1 MSNSIVSVKP
11 IIYYPRKAEVGKTY
25 LMTID
30 LQPEDS
36 YDWQNSWH
44 YEKEEYPVSCAVE
57 SDLFESKSI
66 GAPVVVIHCFGGS
79 YGAAKFMLTAGI
91 EAKYGKIE
99 VALINAWG
107 VTFRILEVDNIELVT
122 SLISDSRTV
131 YLPPTPAVK
140 IPAFTPKTEP
150 EIKNNLPKVFI
161 SYSHDSRKHN
171 DRVLALADQL
181 RKEGVDCNID
191 QYEQSPPKGWHLW
204 MLEQIKRSDFVL
216 VMCTKEY
223 QRRFLADESY
233 GKGRWLTWE
242 GGVII
247 QSIYRI
253 GANNTKFIP
262 VLFSD
267 NDSRFIP
274 TLFRNI
280 TEYVVSLQHPDGY
293 ESLYRRLTG
302 QLLTQRSDL
311 GKIVKFSLLSRE
323 RQQFFSVK
331 EPYNLPQKTYKK
343 FIGRSVEIKKLIRC
357 ISPDYRQHITEVRG
371 IGGIGKTALVIEAAY
386 RCLEAKRNLD
396 PTSDRKKIP
405 TFDAI
410 IFTSSKATTLVGSKF
425 MARPEKES
433 TLLDI
438 FRVIA
443 ETLNEPIINQV
454 SENKQ
459 IEQVRAVLAKK
470 SVLLIIDNIETLNE
484 TQRKK
489 VVSFLHNVPY
499 PTQVIITTR
508 ESLGFNTNNIS
519 SLSEKESERL
529 IKVQAEAKGVSF
541 KTEQVTQIYQR
552 FGGTPIALIYAVAQR
567 AAGYSLED
575 ILQPQSSL
583 TENIGKFCF
592 DSSVIRLRD
601 TSAYKLLIAMTFF
614 NSSPCRNALSRVA
627 GLVDGSEEVREG
639 LAQLTRLSLIADEED
654 RYTMLSITR
663 EYVLGELDKYVDPN
677 FKIEARER
685 WLNWYV
691 EFTKIYGG
699 EDWEN
704 WRAKYDRLEEE
715 WVNIELVLNW
725 YEAQEDWEKV
735 LEFWEQIDGY
745 VDLNRYWEKRYYW
758 WNRICAKTDRIE
770 IKIKALSEKGW
781 TSILMGIEYHE
792 EAEKWLNQAW
802 EMRKVTSYVLI
813 QKDAELESR
822 KNKIITV
829 QADVANHLAILEKGR
844 KNYTKAQK
852 WLAEEEKIL
861 QISQSLPK
869 REQTR
874 HQIQNLYYQA
884 EINQILG
891 ERSLAKEQFQTVLEL
906 CEQVKWDRFF
916 NYTQN
921 NLADI
926 LIEEL
931 DLEQAEN
938 ILRRGLSVAET
949 MKEIRRIALY
959 HFSYARLHYQLAK
972 QAKQEQLNEE
982 LISYHLIRSQDYIR
996 KAQEVFQKEWMIIE
1010 VEQIT
1015 ELIVSI
1021 EDNFSDYL

>member
-11 IIYYPRKAEVGKTY
+11 VIYYPRKAEVGKTY

-30 LQPEDS
+30 LQPEDG
-36 YDWQNSWH
+36 YDWQNNWH

-57 SDLFESKSI
+57 SELFESKSI

-79 YGAAKFMLTAGI
+79 YGAAKFLLKAGI
-91 EAKYGKIE
+91 EAKHGKIE

-150 EIKNNLPKVFI
+150 EIKNNPPKVFI
-161 SYSHDSRKHN
+161 SYSHDSREHC
-171 DRVLALADQL
+171 DRVLALADRL
-181 RKEGVDCNID
+181 RREGVDCNID
-191 QYEQSPPKGWHLW
+191 RYEQSPPKGWHLW
-204 MLEQIKRSDFVL
+204 MLDEIKTADFIL
-216 VMCTKEY
+216 VICTKEY

-247 QSIYRI
+247 QSLYKI

-274 TLFRNI
+274 TPF
-280 TEYVVSLQHPDGY
+280 TSVTKYVVSPQHPDGY
-293 ESLYRRLTG
+293 ELLYRHITD
-302 QLLTQRSDL
+302 QPATQRPGL
-311 GKIVKFSLLSRE
+311 GKIVKSPLLSRE

-331 EPYNLPQKTYKK
+331 EPYNLPQRTYEK
-343 FIGRSVEIKKLIRC
+343 FIGRSVEINKLIRR
-357 ISPDYRQHITEVRG
+357 ISPEYRQHITEVIG
-371 IGGIGKTALVIEAAY
+371 INGIGKTALVVEVAY

-396 PTSDRKKIP
+396 PISDRKNIP

-410 IFTSSKATTLVGSKF
+410 IFTSSKATNLVGAKF
-425 MARPEKES
+425 IPRPEKES
-433 TLLDI
+433 TILDI

-443 ETLNEPIINQV
+443 ETLDEPIITQV

-459 IEQVRAVLAKK
+459 LEQVRMVLAKRC
-470 SVLLIIDNIETLNE
+470 VLLIIDNMETLSKQESN
-484 TQRKK
+484 K
-489 VVSFLHNVPY
+489 VISFLNNVPY
-499 PTQVIITTR
+499 PTKVIITTR
-508 ESLGFNTNNIS
+508 ESLGFNTTVIS
-519 SLSEKESERL
+519 SLSQKESERL
-529 IKVQAEAKGVSF
+529 IKVQAQAKGVSF
-541 KTEQVTQIYQR
+541 TNKQITQIYQR

-567 AAGYSLED
+567 AARYSLDD
-575 ILQPQSSL
+575 ILQPQSPL
-583 TENIGKFCF
+583 TGNIGKFCF
-592 DSSVIRLRD
+592 DSSVIRLRN

-614 NSSPCRNALSRVA
+614 NSSPCRNALTRVA
-627 GLVDGSEEVREG
+627 GLVDGAEEVREG
-639 LAQLTRLSLIADEED
+639 LAQLTRLSLITDEED
-654 RYTMLSITR
+654 RYTMLPITR
-663 EYVLGELDKYVDPN
+663 EYVLDELDKYADPN
-677 FKIEARER
+677 FKIEARKQ
-685 WLNWYV
+685 WLNWYL

-725 YEAQEDWEKV
+725 YEAQEDWGKV

-745 VDLNRYWEKRYYW
+745 VDLNRYWEKRRYW
-758 WNRICAKTDRIE
+758 WNLICKTTDRIE
-770 IKIKALSEKGW
+770 IKMKALSEKGW
-781 TSILMGIEYHE
+781 TSILMGTEHHA

-802 EMRKVTSYVLI
+802 EMRKSISYLLI
-813 QKDAELESR
+813 KKDAESASR
-822 KNKIITV
+822 KNKILTV
-829 QADVANHLAILEKGR
+829 QADVANHLVVLEKGR
-844 KNYTKAQK
+844 KNYDKARE
-852 WLAEEEKIL
+852 WLAEEESIL
-861 QISQSLPK
+861 QTCQALPE
-869 REQTR
+869 REKIR

-891 ERSLAKEQFQTVLEL
+891 ERSLAKEQFQKVLEL

-926 LIEEL
+926 LIEEME
-931 DLEQAEN
+931 LEQAEN
-938 ILRRGLSVAET
+938 ILIGGLAVAET
-949 MKEIRRIALY
+949 MRETRRIALY
-959 HFSYARLHYQLAK
+959 YFSYARLHYQLAK
-972 QAKQEQLNEE
+972 QAKQEE
-982 LISYHLIRSQDYIR
+982 LTELVNDHLT
-996 KAQEVFQKEWMIIE
+996 KAQEYIDRAIKVFEKEWMIVE
-1010 VEQIT
+1010 VEQT
-1015 ELIVSI
+1015 TNLLVSI
-1021 EDNFSDYL
+1021 EDNFSNYL